1 MIMVSK
7 EPHNGNSHRW
17 IVVMRFL
24 SIEVL
29 MVSRDNQQISVADTA
44 GGPSKVQAN
53 PQFYKLNPHPTNST
67 TDCIIHE
74 WNNTSAE
81 SELNPLTSGIMMV
94 L

>member
-1 MIMVSK
+1 
-7 EPHNGNSHRW
+7 
-17 IVVMRFL
+17 MRFL

-44 GGPSKVQAN
+44 GDPSKAQA
-53 PQFYKLNPHPTNST
+53 NPHPTNST

>member
-1 MIMVSK
+1 MASLNPI
-7 EPHNGNSHRW
+7 
-17 IVVMRFL
+17 
-24 SIEVL
+24 
-29 MVSRDNQQISVADTA
+29 RDSSD
-44 GGPSKVQAN
+44 
-53 PQFYKLNPHPTNST
+53 KLNINKTKST